1 MQRSPTWARN
11 SKKKMIFI
19 LSKLEAA
26 IPQRWLLL
34 CFTKIF
40 FIFLYSQVEAVV
52 KSLIKIRSE
61 DSEAKSL
68 VFSTWTGKF
77 GDKLGLCFV
86 NILPD
91 KSFFVVYDFY
101 ILTQMCWIFWGR
113 LWMKTTF
120 LTLRFTTGLKP
131 NISRQLSFPEL
142 CVESFILLASQPIEN
157 KISRE
162 IWVFQNFVFE
172 SCILSSGATT
182 QGNFK
187 RNLQKFKNREDV
199 KVLSNDDVIIKGRQ
213 KS

>member
-1 MQRSPTWARN
+1 M
-11 SKKKMIFI
+11 
-19 LSKLEAA
+19 
-26 IPQRWLLL
+26 
-34 CFTKIF
+34 
-40 FIFLYSQVEAVV
+40 V

-142 CVESFILLASQPIEN
+142 CVESFL
-157 KISRE
+157 
-162 IWVFQNFVFE
+162 
-172 SCILSSGATT
+172 LSSGATT
-182 QGNFK
+182 QSNFNK
-187 RNLQKFKNREDV
+187 KIFKKILVFQNFV
-199 KVLSNDDVIIKGRQ
+199 LKVLNCSLHNRLKTKYFEKFEFSRTLFLKVLYCPAEPPRRATSRGICRSSRIGKMSRFLVMTM
-213 KS
+213 